1 MVNNKQPP
9 PNKPQPQAGHRVGPN
24 LLPMLTLLLTITA
37 VLTGCSRID
46 ADTLFSD
53 YQQRL
58 SRVLDLPAT
67 EVQLT
72 ALPPL
77 PAIRDLMYPIPASRL
92 NLLDLVALRHCDL
105 QGLVAE
111 RNNSLGKVM
120 NSANLLGYELQLLAG
135 LKPCL
140 NHPELTDSLKADL
153 QQIYAQ
159 KQQQLPLVLQNFLT
173 TDLTLRKQLT
183 GQPRLL
189 TQGASKAVAEPLT
202 AVKNLNLLKQH
213 LLAQNETLYPTLT
226 ASFINQQLAVL
237 HQGSFIADWQ
247 YSLRQSNAWLTLLN
261 QQLSERPVVSLC
273 QKQAKVEILNNI
285 LMQIFIA
292 KVQSYLAELDGISHQ
307 LLPELTLLYQGT
319 KLANSVDERLAKP
332 AQRLREL
339 MKQHVRWYQQ
349 LQQQCRLKPMSP
361 DP

>member
-9 PNKPQPQAGHRVGPN
+9 FREPWPQALHRVGPN
-24 LLPMLTLLLTITA
+24 LLPLLALLTITA
-37 VLTGCSRID
+37 VITGCSRID

-58 SRVLDLPAT
+58 SRVLNLPPA

-77 PAIRDLMYPIPASRL
+77 PAIRDLMHPISASRL
-92 NLLDLVALRHCDL
+92 NLLDLVALRHCNL

-120 NSANLLGYELQLLAG
+120 SSANLLGYELQLLNG
-135 LKPCL
+135 LIPCL
-140 NHPELTDSLKADL
+140 VHPELSDSLKADL
-153 QQIYAQ
+153 QQIYMQ

-189 TQGASKAVAEPLT
+189 APGASNAVAEPLT
-202 AVKNLNLLKQH
+202 ALKNLNLLKQH
-213 LLAQNETLYPTLT
+213 LLAQNETIYPTLT

-237 HQGSFIADWQ
+237 HHGSFIADWQ
-247 YSLRQSNAWLTLLN
+247 YSLRRSNAWLTLLN
-261 QQLSERPVVSLC
+261 RQLSSLPAASLC
-273 QKQAKVEILNNI
+273 KKQAKVEIMNTI
-285 LMQIFIA
+285 LTQIFITR
-292 KVQSYLAELDGISHQ
+292 VQSYLAELDGISHQ
-307 LLPELTLLYQGT
+307 LVPELTLLYQGT
-319 KLANSVDERLAKP
+319 KLADSVNERAVKP
-332 AQRLREL
+332 AQALRDL
-339 MKQHVRWYQQ
+339 MKQHVSWYQQ
-349 LQQQCRLKPMSP
+349 LQQQCLLIPQAQKT
-361 DP
+361 

>member
-1 MVNNKQPP
+1 MLRFDGRKLRPIW
-9 PNKPQPQAGHRVGPN
+9 ALW
-24 LLPMLTLLLTITA
+24 LLITT
-37 VLTGCSRID
+37 VLAGCSRID
-46 ADTLFSD
+46 ANTLFSD

-58 SRVLDLPAT
+58 SRVLDLPAA

-72 ALPPL
+72 PLPQLSPLPPL
-77 PAIRDLMYPIPASRL
+77 PAIRELKYQLTDSRL
-92 NLLDLVALRHCDL
+92 NLLDLVALRHCNL
-105 QGLVAE
+105 QLLIAE

-120 NSANLLGYELQLLAG
+120 SSANLLGYELQLLAG

-140 NHPELTDSLKADL
+140 VHPDLTDALKADL
-153 QQIYAQ
+153 QQIYIQ

-189 TQGASKAVAEPLT
+189 TQGASNAVAEPLT
-202 AVKNLNLLKQH
+202 ALKNLNVLKQQV
-213 LLAQNETLYPTLT
+213 LAQHETIYPTLT
-226 ASFINQQLAVL
+226 AAFINQQLAVL
-237 HQGSFIADWQ
+237 HHGSFIADWQ

-261 QQLSERPVVSLC
+261 QQLSKLPVASLC

-319 KLANSVDERLAKP
+319 KLENSVDERLAKP
-332 AQRLREL
+332 AQQLRDL
-339 MKQHVRWYQQ
+339 MKHHVSWYQQ
-349 LQQQCRLKPMSP
+349 LQQQCGTKPPSP
-361 DP
+361 KGQHAENR

>member
-9 PNKPQPQAGHRVGPN
+9 FREPWPQALHRVGSA
-24 LLPMLTLLLTITA
+24 MLALLTITA
-37 VLTGCSRID
+37 VITGCSRID

-58 SRVLDLPAT
+58 SRVLDLPPA

-77 PAIRDLMYPIPASRL
+77 PAIRDLMHPIPASRL
-92 NLLDLVALRHCDL
+92 NLLDLVALRHCNL

-120 NSANLLGYELQLLAG
+120 RSANLLGYELQLLNG

-140 NHPELTDSLKADL
+140 VHPELSNSLKADL
-153 QQIYAQ
+153 QQIYMH

-183 GQPRLL
+183 GQLRLL
-189 TQGASKAVAEPLT
+189 TPGASNAVAEPLT
-202 AVKNLNLLKQH
+202 ALKNLNLLKQH
-213 LLAQNETLYPTLT
+213 LLAQNETIYPTLT

-237 HQGSFIADWQ
+237 HHGSFIADWQ
-247 YSLRQSNAWLTLLN
+247 YSLRRSNAWLTLLN
-261 QQLSERPVVSLC
+261 RQLSPLPAASLC
-273 QKQAKVEILNNI
+273 KKQAKVEIMNTI
-285 LMQIFIA
+285 LTQIFITR
-292 KVQSYLAELDGISHQ
+292 VQSYLAELDGISHQ
-307 LLPELTLLYQGT
+307 LVPELTLLYQGT
-319 KLANSVDERLAKP
+319 KLADSVNERLVKP
-332 AQRLREL
+332 AQELRDL
-339 MKQHVRWYQQ
+339 MKQHVSWYQQ
-349 LQQQCRLKPMSP
+349 LQQQCLQIPQAQKT
-361 DP
+361 

>member
-9 PNKPQPQAGHRVGPN
+9 FREPWPQARHRVGST
-24 LLPMLTLLLTITA
+24 LQPMLALLLTITA

-77 PAIRDLMYPIPASRL
+77 PAIRELMHPIPASQL
-92 NLLDLVALRHCDL
+92 NLLDLVALRHCNL

-120 NSANLLGYELQLLAG
+120 SSANLLGYELQLLTG

-140 NHPELTDSLKADL
+140 VHPEISDSLKADL
-153 QQIYAQ
+153 QQIYIQ
-159 KQQQLPLVLQNFLT
+159 KQQQLPLVIQNFLT

-189 TQGASKAVAEPLT
+189 MPGASNAVAEPLT
-202 AVKNLNLLKQH
+202 ALKNLNLLKQH
-213 LLAQNETLYPTLT
+213 VLAQNETIYPTLT

-237 HQGSFIADWQ
+237 HHGNFIADWQ
-247 YSLRQSNAWLTLLN
+247 YSLRRSNAWLALLN
-261 QQLSERPVVSLC
+261 RQLSLLPAASLC
-273 QKQAKVEILNNI
+273 KKQAKVEILNTI
-285 LMQIFIA
+285 LTQIFISR
-292 KVQSYLAELDGISHQ
+292 VQSYLAELDGISHQ
-307 LLPELTLLYQGT
+307 LVPELSLLYQGT
-319 KLANSVDERLAKP
+319 KLADSVNDRVAKP
-332 AQRLREL
+332 AQALRDL
-339 MKQHVRWYQQ
+339 MKQHVSWYQQ
-349 LQQQCRLKPMSP
+349 LQQQCPLIPQEQKT
-361 DP
+361 